1 MQHACLLVSQA
12 SRSPGNS
19 IGTHAYPSDDMSIGF
34 DVVCQS
40 TATASETGS
49 QEAMQIGVY
58 AMDGPDGRCCS
69 FRLPA
74 SAARIHERTAT
85 AQRLTGTARI
95 VRAR

>member
-58 AMDGPDGRCCS
+58 AMDGPDVCVCALLLVKFTILS
-69 FRLPA
+69 EL
-74 SAARIHERTAT
+74 
-85 AQRLTGTARI
+85 
-95 VRAR
+95 